1 MLFLRENL
9 FYAYLSFFKFF
20 CIFFISLE
28 LKLQH
33 LLNRL
38 NEITDL
44 KSASNGVIKS
54 EKYSLEGGHLK
65 EIFLYK
71 VKQNAYL
78 QG

>member
-1 MLFLRENL
+1 MLIFLS
-9 FYAYLSFFKFF
+9 YFF

-54 EKYSLEGGHLK
+54 EKYSLEGGNLK

-71 VKQNAYL
+71 VKQNAYFAGVIKDL
-78 QG
+78 FTL